1 MKTGFIRFVC
11 RTLVVCIA
19 ALPFQAQAGL
29 IGTDE
34 AVAPRVQVKHF
45 IDRADVASQL
55 QALGV
60 SPQLA
65 QERVAALT
73 DAEAAALA
81 DRIDRLPAGAFGG
94 QALGFLIVAIFLLWR
109 FVYSDEAQAE
119 TAKPGAKPA
128 AKPAAKPKPEAK

>member
-1 MKTGFIRFVC
+1 MKSGFIRFVC
-11 RTLVVCIA
+11 RILVVCIA
-19 ALPFQAQAGL
+19 ALPFQAQAVL

-34 AVAPRVQVKHF
+34 AAAARVQVKHF
-45 IDRADVASQL
+45 IDRSEVASQL
-55 QALGV
+55 QALGI

-94 QALGFLIVAIFLLWR
+94 QGLGILIVVIFLIWR
-109 FVYSDEAQAE
+109 FFYSDQAKAEAA
-119 TAKPGAKPA
+119 TAKPA
-128 AKPAAKPKPEAK
+128 AKPAAKPDAKK

>member
-1 MKTGFIRFVC
+1 MKSSFIRLVC
-11 RTLVVCIA
+11 RMLVVCIA
-19 ALPFQAQAGL
+19 ALPFQAQAVL

-34 AVAPRVQVKHF
+34 AVAARVQVTHF
-45 IDRADVASQL
+45 IDRSDVASRL

-81 DRIDRLPAGAFGG
+81 DRIDRLPAGAGG
-94 QALGFLIVAIFLLWR
+94 QAIGLIIVAIFLWWR
-109 FVYSDEAQAE
+109 FVYSDDAKAEAAP
-119 TAKPGAKPA
+119 AKPGAKPA
-128 AKPAAKPKPEAK
+128 AKPKPEPKK